1 MLKNNSEIHVWSD
14 LNEKQQSQQQQQKP
28 LNYNSNTNIN
38 NQNFVSS
45 NPNIE
50 VFDNFNFDNED
61 NSMEYVSID
70 SCQECDRNSID
81 LIEKLGNL
89 NSFSARLYKEIR
101 LILFKRKWSIR

>member
-1 MLKNNSEIHVWSD
+1 MLKNNSEIHVWLD
-14 LNEKQQSQQQQQKP
+14 LNEKQQSQQQLKP
-28 LNYNSNTNIN
+28 PNNNSNANIN
-38 NQNFVSS
+38 TQNFVSS

-50 VFDNFNFDNED
+50 IFDNINFDNED

-89 NSFSARLYKEIR
+89 NSFSVPLNKEIS
-101 LILFKRKWSIR
+101 LILHKRKWSIR